1 MSRRSG
7 SRFADKD
14 MRNAFEQSAE
24 RFWLTMIRGS
34 ETPVFRAESAQ
45 SAAASA
51 VASARRRASAREL
64 SPLARA
70 IAAEPVSQAI
80 SPVVLAGVV
89 RLIEFAIIVIV
100 GAAVYG
106 YAVYPIEGFD
116 LRYVVAD
123 MAVASAAII
132 AFQTFDIYTTAAF
145 RTHVHQLS
153 RLALA
158 WTIVFLIAIA
168 FAFFIKFEDTFSRSW
183 AAGWYVGGLCA
194 LFAGRLV
201 LTSLVRR
208 WARSGRLVRRV
219 IIVGGGR
226 EGETLVRALEHEA
239 DSDLRICGVFDD
251 RGGERSPQVVAG
263 IPKLGTVDDLVEFTR
278 RTRVDLI
285 LVSLPLT
292 AEDRVLHMVRKLWVL
307 PVDVRL
313 AAHMSKLRFR
323 PRAYSYIG
331 NVPVLDIFDKPIA
344 DWNMVMKSA
353 FDLVAGGL
361 ILIGM
366 LPLMAATALAIKLD
380 SPGPVLFRQRR
391 LGFNNE
397 VIEVFKFRSL
407 YHKHADPTASKVV
420 TKNDPRV
427 TRVGRFIR
435 KTSLDELP
443 QLINVL
449 RGELSLVGPRPH
461 AVEANTAN
469 RLWEEVVDGY
479 FARHRVK
486 PGITG
491 WAQINGWR
499 GEVNTPE
506 KLQNRVEHDLYYIEN
521 WSLLFDLYI
530 LLRTPFALLRTENAY

>member
-1 MSRRSG
+1 MV
-7 SRFADKD
+7 
-14 MRNAFEQSAE
+14 MEVENSA
-24 RFWLTMIRGS
+24 
-34 ETPVFRAESAQ
+34 VRAEGTQ

-51 VASARRRASAREL
+51 VAAARRRASAREL

-70 IAAEPVSQAI
+70 IAAEPISQAI
-80 SPVVLAGVV
+80 SPVVLIGIVQAV
-89 RLIEFAIIVIV
+89 EFLLMLATA
-100 GAAVYG
+100 AAVYA
-106 YAVYPIEGFD
+106 YTVYPIDGFD
-116 LRYVVAD
+116 WRYVFAVLGVAIG
-123 MAVASAAII
+123 AIV
-132 AFQTFDIYTTAAF
+132 AFQTFEIYTTAAF
-145 RTHVHQLS
+145 RTHVHQLG
-153 RLALA
+153 RLGLAWTLVFLLALA
-158 WTIVFLIAIA
+158 VS
-168 FAFFIKFEDTFSRSW
+168 FFVKFNDTFSRSW
-183 AAGWYVGGLCA
+183 AAGWYLVALAA
-194 LFAGRLV
+194 LFADRLV

-208 WARSGRLVRRV
+208 WARAGRLVRRV

-251 RGGERSPQVVAG
+251 RGVDRSPEVVAG

-292 AEDRVLHMVRKLWVL
+292 AEERVLHMVRKLWVL

-313 AAHMSKLRFR
+313 AAHMSRLRFR

-344 DWNMVMKSA
+344 DWNMVIKSA
-353 FDLVAGGL
+353 FDRVAGGL
-361 ILIGM
+361 IFLAM

-380 SPGPVLFRQRR
+380 SPGPVFFRQRR

-397 VIEVFKFRSL
+397 EIEIFKFRSL
-407 YHKHADPTASKVV
+407 RHDQADPLARTVV
-420 TKNDPRV
+420 TRDDPRV

-435 KTSLDELP
+435 KTSIDELP
-443 QLINVL
+443 QLLNVL

-469 RLWEEVVDGY
+469 KLWEEVVDGY

-530 LLRTPFALLRTENAY
+530 LLRTPFALLKTENAY

>member
-1 MSRRSG
+1 
-7 SRFADKD
+7 
-14 MRNAFEQSAE
+14 
-24 RFWLTMIRGS
+24 MIRGS
-34 ETPVFRAESAQ
+34 ENPAVHAEGTQ

-51 VASARRRASAREL
+51 VAAARRRASTREL

-70 IAAEPVSQAI
+70 IAAEPISHAI
-80 SPVVLAGVV
+80 SPVVLIGIVQA
-89 RLIEFAIIVIV
+89 IEFAVMV
-100 GAAVYG
+100 AAGGAVY
-106 YAVYPIEGFD
+106 ATTAYPVDGFD
-116 LRYVVAD
+116 WRYVFADLGVAL
-123 MAVASAAII
+123 AAII
-132 AFQTFDIYTTAAF
+132 AFSTFEIYSTAAF

-153 RLALA
+153 RLGLA
-158 WTIVFLIAIA
+158 WTLVFLVAIA
-168 FAFFIKFEDTFSRSW
+168 LAFFIKFNDTFSRSW
-183 AAGWYVGGLCA
+183 AAGWYLVALGA
-194 LFAGRLV
+194 LFADRLV

-208 WARSGRLVRRV
+208 WARAGRLVRRV

-226 EGETLVRALEHEA
+226 EGEALVRALEHEA

-251 RGGERSPQVVAG
+251 RGGDRSPEVVAG

-313 AAHMSKLRFR
+313 AAHMSRLRFR

-344 DWNMVMKSA
+344 DWNMVVKSA
-353 FDLVAGGL
+353 FDRVAGGL
-361 ILIGM
+361 IFLAL

-391 LGFNNE
+391 HGFNNE
-397 VIEVFKFRSL
+397 EIEIFKFRSL
-407 YHKHADPTASKVV
+407 RHDHADPHARQVV
-420 TKNDPRV
+420 TRDDPRV

-435 KTSLDELP
+435 KTSIDELP
-443 QLINVL
+443 QLMNVL

-461 AVEANTAN
+461 AVEATTAN
-469 RLWEEVVDGY
+469 KLWEEVVDGY
-479 FARHRVK
+479 FARHRVR

-521 WSLLFDLYI
+521 WSMLFDLYI

>member
-1 MSRRSG
+1 MSLR
-7 SRFADKD
+7 
-14 MRNAFEQSAE
+14 
-24 RFWLTMIRGS
+24 
-34 ETPVFRAESAQ
+34 ETPAFRAESTQ
-45 SAAASA
+45 SAAATA
-51 VASARRRASAREL
+51 VAAVRRRASAREL

-80 SPVVLAGVV
+80 SPLVLAGVV
-89 RLIEFAIIVIV
+89 RAVEFALIAAI
-100 GAAVYG
+100 GAVVY
-106 YAVYPIEGFD
+106 VYTVFPVEGFEW
-116 LRYVVAD
+116 RYVFVD
-123 MAVASAAII
+123 LAVAATAVT
-132 AFQTFDIYTTAAF
+132 AFQLFDIYNTTAF
-145 RTHVHQLS
+145 RTQVHQLS
-153 RLALA
+153 RLCIAWTLAFLVALA
-158 WTIVFLIAIA
+158 I
-168 FAFFIKFEDTFSRSW
+168 AFFIKFEDTISRSW
-183 AAGWYVGGLCA
+183 AAGWYIAGLAA
-194 LFAGRLV
+194 LFADRLV

-226 EGETLVRALEHEA
+226 EGEALVRALAHEA

-251 RGGERSPQVVAG
+251 RVGDRSPPVVAG

-292 AEDRVLHMVRKLWVL
+292 AEERVLHMVRKLWVL

-344 DWNMVMKSA
+344 DWNMVLKST
-353 FDLVAGGL
+353 FDHVAGAL
-361 ILIGM
+361 ILIGL
-366 LPLMAATALAIKLD
+366 LPVMALTALAIRLD
-380 SPGPVLFRQRR
+380 SPGPVFFRQRR

-407 YHKHADPTASKVV
+407 HHKHADPTASKVV
-420 TKNDPRV
+420 TKDDPRV

-443 QLINVL
+443 QLLNVL

-461 AVEANTAN
+461 AVEANTSN
-469 RLWEEVVDGY
+469 KLWEEVVDGY

-491 WAQINGWR
+491 WAQVNGWR

>member
-1 MSRRSG
+1 
-7 SRFADKD
+7 
-14 MRNAFEQSAE
+14 
-24 RFWLTMIRGS
+24 MITRES
-34 ETPVFRAESAQ
+34 PALRAETAQ

-51 VASARRRASAREL
+51 VAAARRRASAREL

-80 SPVVLAGVV
+80 SPVVLAGIV
-89 RLIEFAIIVIV
+89 RSLEFVLIAAI
-100 GAAVYG
+100 GAAVYA
-106 YAVYPIEGFD
+106 YEVVPIEGFEWRYLLAD
-116 LRYVVAD
+116 L
-123 MAVASAAII
+123 AVATAALA
-132 AFQTFDIYTTAAF
+132 AFQLFDLYTPIVF

-153 RLALA
+153 RLGAAWTLAFLVALA
-158 WTIVFLIAIA
+158 L
-168 FAFFIKFEDTFSRSW
+168 AFFIKFEDTISRGW
-183 AAGWYVGGLCA
+183 AAGWFVIGLAA
-194 LFAGRLV
+194 LFADRLV

-226 EGETLVRALEHEA
+226 EGETLVRALSHEA

-251 RGGERSPQVVAG
+251 RGGDRSPEVVAG

-292 AEDRVLHMVRKLWVL
+292 AEERVLPMVRKLWVL

-344 DWNMVMKSA
+344 DWNMVLKSA
-353 FDLVAGGL
+353 FDLVAGSL
-361 ILIGM
+361 ILLLT
-366 LPLMAATALAIKLD
+366 LPVMAATAAAIKLD
-380 SPGPVLFRQRR
+380 SRGPVFFRQRR

-407 YHKHADPTASKVV
+407 HHKHADPSASKVV
-420 TKNDPRV
+420 TRNDPRV
-427 TRVGRFIR
+427 TRIGRFIR
-435 KTSLDELP
+435 KTSIDELP
-443 QLINVL
+443 QLLNVL

-469 RLWEEVVDGY
+469 KLWEEVVDGY

-530 LLRTPFALLRTENAY
+530 LLRTPFALLKTENAY

>member
-1 MSRRSG
+1 MISG
-7 SRFADKD
+7 SEPPA
-14 MRNAFEQSAE
+14 
-24 RFWLTMIRGS
+24 
-34 ETPVFRAESAQ
+34 FRADSAR
-45 SAAASA
+45 SAAAFA
-51 VASARRRASAREL
+51 VAAVRRRASVREL

-70 IAAEPVSQAI
+70 IAAEPVSHAV
-80 SPVVLAGVV
+80 SPVVLAGIVRAIELGLIAVLGAVV
-89 RLIEFAIIVIV
+89 YA
-100 GAAVYG
+100 
-106 YAVYPIEGFD
+106 YAVYPLEGID
-116 LRYVVAD
+116 LRYLVAD
-123 MAVASAAII
+123 PVIAIAAIA
-132 AFQTFDIYTTAAF
+132 AFQAFDIYTTTAF
-145 RTHVHQLS
+145 RSHVHQLS

-158 WTIVFLIAIA
+158 WTLVFLLALA
-168 FAFFIKFEDTFSRSW
+168 LAFFIKFADPFSRSW
-183 AAGWYVGGLCA
+183 AAGWYLAGLAA
-194 LFAGRLV
+194 LFADRLV

-208 WARSGRLVRRV
+208 WARDGRLVRRV

-226 EGETLVRALEHEA
+226 EGDALVRALEAEA

-251 RGGERSPQVVAG
+251 RNGERSPEVVAG

-292 AEDRVLHMVRKLWVL
+292 AEDRVLQMVRKLWVL

-344 DWNMVMKSA
+344 DWNMVMKTA
-353 FDLVAGGL
+353 FDRIAGSLIFVAA
-361 ILIGM
+361 
-366 LPLMAATALAIKLD
+366 LPVMAAVALAIKLD

-397 VIEVFKFRSL
+397 VIEVCKFRSL
-407 YHKHADPTASKVV
+407 HHAHADPHARKVV
-420 TKNDPRV
+420 TRDDPRV

-443 QLINVL
+443 QLLNVL

-469 RLWEEVVDGY
+469 KLWEEVVDGY

-506 KLQNRVEHDLYYIEN
+506 KLQYRVEHDLYYIEN

-530 LLRTPFALLRTENAY
+530 LVRTPFALLRTENAY

>member
-1 MSRRSG
+1 MVRG
-7 SRFADKD
+7 G
-14 MRNAFEQSAE
+14 ETSA
-24 RFWLTMIRGS
+24 I
-34 ETPVFRAESAQ
+34 RAENAQ

-51 VASARRRASAREL
+51 VAAARRRASAREL

-70 IAAEPVSQAI
+70 IAAEPVPEAI
-80 SPVVLAGVV
+80 SPVVLVGVV
-89 RLIEFAIIVIV
+89 RAIEFVLVAAI
-100 GAAVYG
+100 GAAVY
-106 YAVYPIEGFD
+106 AHVVFPVEGLD
-116 LRYVVAD
+116 WRYVLAD
-123 MAVASAAII
+123 LAVATAAIM
-132 AFQTFDIYTTAAF
+132 AFQLFDVYSTTAF

-153 RLALA
+153 RLGVA
-158 WTIVFLIAIA
+158 WTTVFLIALA
-168 FAFFIKFEDTFSRSW
+168 LAFFIKFEDTFSRSW
-183 AAGWYVGGLCA
+183 AAGWYAIGLVA
-194 LFAGRLV
+194 LFADRLV
-201 LTSLVRR
+201 LTSFVRH

-226 EGETLVRALEHEA
+226 EGESLVSALEHEA

-251 RGGERSPQVVAG
+251 RGRDRSPDVVAG

-292 AEDRVLHMVRKLWVL
+292 AEERVLHMVRKLWVL

-344 DWNMVMKSA
+344 DWNMVVKST
-353 FDLVAGGL
+353 FDRVAGGL
-361 ILIGM
+361 VFLAM
-366 LPLMAATALAIKLD
+366 LPVMAVTALAIKLD
-380 SPGPVLFRQRR
+380 SPGPVFFLQRR

-397 VIEVFKFRSL
+397 VIKVYKFRSL
-407 YHKHADPTASKVV
+407 RHDQADPHARQVV
-420 TKNDPRV
+420 TQNDPRV

-435 KTSLDELP
+435 KTSIDELP

-461 AVEANTAN
+461 AVEATTAN
-469 RLWEEVVDGY
+469 KLWEEVVDGY

-506 KLQNRVEHDLYYIEN
+506 KLQYRVEHDLYYIEN

>member
-1 MSRRSG
+1 V
-7 SRFADKD
+7 A
-14 MRNAFEQSAE
+14 AVVAAE
-24 RFWLTMIRGS
+24 CVWLTMIRGID
-34 ETPVFRAESAQ
+34 TPAIRAESAQ

-51 VASARRRASAREL
+51 VASVRRRAREL

-80 SPVVLAGVV
+80 SPVVLGGIVRVV
-89 RLIEFAIIVIV
+89 ELVLIAAIGGAVYLYTTFPVEGFEWRYVFADLAIAM
-100 GAAVYG
+100 AAVTTFQLFD
-106 YAVYPIEGFD
+106 VY
-116 LRYVVAD
+116 
-123 MAVASAAII
+123 ST
-132 AFQTFDIYTTAAF
+132 QAF

-153 RLALA
+153 RLSIA
-158 WTIVFLIAIA
+158 WTLVFLIALA
-168 FAFFIKFEDTFSRSW
+168 LAFFIKFEDTFSRAW
-183 AAGWYVGGLCA
+183 AGGWYGIGLIA
-194 LFAGRLV
+194 LFADRLI
-201 LTSLVRR
+201 LTSMVRR

-226 EGETLVRALEHEA
+226 EGESLVRALEHEA

-292 AEDRVLHMVRKLWVL
+292 AEERVLHMVRKLWVL

-344 DWNMVMKSA
+344 DWNMVMKTV
-353 FDLVAGGL
+353 FDRVVGTLA
-361 ILIGM
+361 LIG
-366 LPLMAATALAIKLD
+366 LAPVMALTALAIKLD
-380 SPGPVLFRQRR
+380 SRGPVFFRQRR

-397 VIEVFKFRSL
+397 VIEVYKFRSM
-407 YHKHADPTASKVV
+407 YHDKADPLARSVV
-420 TKNDPRV
+420 TRNDPRV

-435 KTSLDELP
+435 KTSIDELP
-443 QLINVL
+443 QLLNVL

-469 RLWEEVVDGY
+469 KLWEEVVDGY
-479 FARHRVK
+479 FARHRVR

-499 GEVNTPE
+499 GEVNTPD
-506 KLQNRVEHDLYYIEN
+506 KLQHRVEHDLYYIEN
-521 WSLLFDLYI
+521 WSLLFDMYI
-530 LLRTPFALLRTENAY
+530 LMRTPFALLKTENAY